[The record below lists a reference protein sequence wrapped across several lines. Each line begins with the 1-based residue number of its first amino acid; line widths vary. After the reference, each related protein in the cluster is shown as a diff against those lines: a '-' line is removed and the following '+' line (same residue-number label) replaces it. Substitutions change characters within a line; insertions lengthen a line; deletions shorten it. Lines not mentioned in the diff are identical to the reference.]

1 MIDRLRPLF
10 VFGRR
15 DALAGGCILV
25 VSAAIEV
32 IQPWPIKWL
41 VDYVFGTA
49 HPPAW
54 LNHLSPYLG
63 RANLGESILFVC
75 ATVVAIALALKG
87 LTLVSQLLLIR
98 AGNTMVLRLR
108 ERVCDHLL
116 GLHLGYHDKAKVGD
130 SLYRLAYDT
139 TCLQT
144 LLSQAV
150 APVASGALVIT
161 GVTLMMLAIDPV
173 LTLVVICIAPA
184 YWAAIRLF
192 GAFIGKRVKVYHDNE
207 SALAA
212 SATETLS
219 SIRAVQAFVR
229 ERLVHDQILKLA
241 AKSHCASQKLVFAQL
256 AFSGTIGVAMAA
268 GTAAVIYIGAHR
280 VAAGRLTIGD
290 ILIFLAYLGTL
301 YQPMN
306 AMSQSTSVVHSVR
319 SQLDRVFELLDTSPA
334 ITDAPDAEAP
344 AKIKGQITFDNVSFA
359 YEACYPVLRNIS
371 FTIEPGKTVA
381 IVGRTGSGKTT
392 LASLLLRFYDPSSG
406 AVRLDGRDL
415 RDLQVSWLRRQ
426 VAVVLQDA
434 ILFSATIREN
444 IGYAEP
450 GADATKIAAAA
461 ASAQASSFIETLPE
475 GYDTM
480 LGERGVNL
488 SGGQRQ
494 RLAIARAF
502 LKNAPILI
510 LDEPTSALDAHTEAA
525 LVDAIA
531 NLARGRTTFIIA
543 HRLSTIR
550 LADTIIVLDEGR
562 LIEQGTHAELIL
574 KDTAYRRLYR
584 TQRGKEHEPEEAAAE
599 A

>member
-1 MIDRLRPLF
+1 MIDRLRSLF

-15 DALAGGCILV
+15 DALAGGCILL

-41 VDYVFGTA
+41 IDYVFGTA

-54 LNHLSPYLG
+54 LNQLAPSLG
-63 RANLGESILFVC
+63 RAHLDESILFVC
-75 ATVVAIALALKG
+75 ATVVALALALKG

-173 LTLVVICIAPA
+173 LTLAVISIAPA

-241 AKSHCASQKLVFAQL
+241 AKSHRASQKLVFAQL
-256 AFSGTIGVAMAA
+256 AFSGTIGVAMAV
-268 GTAAVIYIGAHR
+268 GTAAVVYIGAHR

-319 SQLDRVFELLDTSPA
+319 SQLDRVFELLDTIPA
-334 ITDAPDAEAP
+334 ITDAPAAEAP
-344 AKIKGQITFDNVSFA
+344 ARIKGQITFDNVSFA
-359 YEACYPVLRNIS
+359 YEACCPVLRNIS
-371 FTIEPGKTVA
+371 FTVEPGQTVA

-392 LASLLLRFYDPSSG
+392 LASLLLRFYDPSG
-406 AVRLDGRDL
+406 AIRLDGRDL

-461 ASAQASSFIETLPE
+461 ADAQASSFIESLPE

-525 LVDAIA
+525 LVDAIS

-584 TQRGKEHEPEEAAAE
+584 TQWGKEHEPEEAAAE